1 MTKVEAAKTVEE
13 VNIYEFTYTSKNKK
27 HIWKK
32 KEVALY
38 LIGNF
43 VEDISM
49 YRQRNPQYNLKAL
62 ITSILEIDFEKAL
75 IKKYLIG
82 RLLWCTCQLAEI
94 CPKDYVDI
102 NLQIFNTAIATL
114 INKEELNSVKLVA
127 TRCIIK
133 YTRKLK
139 PEHLTYDKELFEK
152 ILD

>member
-49 YRQRNPQYNLKAL
+49 YRQRNP
-62 ITSILEIDFEKAL
+62 
-75 IKKYLIG
+75 
-82 RLLWCTCQLAEI
+82 
-94 CPKDYVDI
+94 
-102 NLQIFNTAIATL
+102 
-114 INKEELNSVKLVA
+114 
-127 TRCIIK
+127 
-133 YTRKLK
+133 
-139 PEHLTYDKELFEK
+139 
-152 ILD
+152 